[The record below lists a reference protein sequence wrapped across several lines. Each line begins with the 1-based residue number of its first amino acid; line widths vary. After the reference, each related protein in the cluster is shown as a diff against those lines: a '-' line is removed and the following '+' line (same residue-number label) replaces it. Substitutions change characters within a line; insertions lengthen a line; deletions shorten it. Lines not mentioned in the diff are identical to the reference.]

1 VNLRRKVIFA
11 AVLAALFASATAL
24 AAAQEH
30 EAPAEVGE
38 HAAAGEGHADAE
50 HEGAEGGHHELPA
63 LNWTDIFDKKR
74 PAIIALF
81 INFGLLAGLY
91 YTLGKKP
98 IAEALKQRRTTIA
111 KDIDDAR
118 KRYAEAKERAKKYQG
133 DLDNADADANT
144 AKTALIT
151 AGKGEVER
159 QLADAKEKAERMKR
173 DAARLVEQEQKQI
186 QQDLHR
192 EAVERAVTEAMT
204 VLERNVT
211 ADDHARFAQELLAEL
226 AKRPGASSTASSGG
240 AS

>member
-1 VNLRRKVIFA
+1 VNMRRKVFFA

-30 EAPAEVGE
+30 EAPAEIGE
-38 HAAAGEGHADAE
+38 HASAEHGGAE

-74 PAIIALF
+74 PAVIALF

-133 DLDNADADANT
+133 DLENADADANT
-144 AKTALIT
+144 AKTALIS

-173 DAARLVEQEQKQI
+173 DAARLVEQEQKQL

-204 VLERNVT
+204 VLERSVT

-226 AKRPGASSTASSGG
+226 SKRPGASGAVSGGG